1 MLKKVKASE
10 AVGMVLGYDITEVV
24 PGKWKGPALRKGH
37 RIREE
42 DVEVLLRTGNDYV
55 WVIEPEEG
63 ELHEDEGAMR
73 LARAAAGEGLEVI
86 PGREGR
92 ALIRTTARGLL
103 KVQRELVDRIN
114 LRGELVL
121 STLHDNT
128 PCEEGTLVAIA
139 RIIPL
144 MIKEAEIRWAEG
156 VLSHGRT
163 LHLKPY
169 RRRRVGAVVTGN
181 EVYYGRIPDAFDEKV
196 RPKLQHYGAELLD
209 KVVVPDDPQLI
220 AEAITSLLD
229 RGADL
234 IITTGGLSVDPGDV
248 TPEGIRLTGAEIINY
263 GSPVLP
269 GAMFLYAILGEADIL
284 GLPACVYYNPRTI
297 FDLVLPRVM
306 AGERPSREEI
316 RRLGYGG
323 LCLNCAECRFPVC
336 PFGRV

>member
-1 MLKKVKASE
+1 MFKKVKASE
-10 AVGMVLGYDITEVV
+10 AVGMILGYDITEII
-24 PGKWKGPALRKGH
+24 PGQRKGPALRKGH

-73 LARAAAGEGLEVI
+73 LAEAAAGEGLRAI
-86 PGREGR
+86 PGSEGR
-92 ALIRTTARGLL
+92 AMIRTTTRGLL
-103 KVQRELVDRIN
+103 KVQRELVDLIN

-128 PCEEGTLVAIA
+128 PCEEGALVAIA

-144 MIKEAEIRWAEG
+144 MIREEEVKWAEE
-156 VLSHGRT
+156 VLQNSKA

-169 RRRRVGAVVTGN
+169 RRRKVGAVITGN

-196 RPKLQHYGAELLD
+196 RPKLQHYGAEFSGE
-209 KVVVPDDPQLI
+209 VIVPDDPQLI
-220 AEAITSLLD
+220 AKAITSLLD
-229 RGADL
+229 QGADL
-234 IITTGGLSVDPGDV
+234 IVTTGGLSVDPGDV
-248 TPEGIRLTGAEIINY
+248 TLEGIRLTGAEIINY

-269 GAMFLYAILGEADIL
+269 GAMFLYAVLGEADIL
-284 GLPACVYYNPRTI
+284 GLPACVYYNPTTI

-336 PFGRV
+336 PFGRA